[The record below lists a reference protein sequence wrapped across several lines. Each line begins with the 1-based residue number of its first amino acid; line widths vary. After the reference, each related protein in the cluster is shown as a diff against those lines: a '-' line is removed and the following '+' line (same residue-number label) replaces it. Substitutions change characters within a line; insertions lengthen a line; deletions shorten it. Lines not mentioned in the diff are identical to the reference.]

1 MTIREEILNASRILE
16 AANIENAS
24 YDAKELMLHCL
35 NISSTDFFLKREESI
50 DEETK
55 LRYEALINRRASHEP
70 LQHITGI
77 AYFYG
82 REFNVNSS
90 VLIPR
95 YDTENL
101 VERVLKLVKRG
112 DHILDMC
119 TGSGCII
126 ETIALESR
134 LTREEAV
141 FLGVDISKEAL
152 KVARANKEKLG
163 ADAVDF
169 MQSDLFENLN
179 DNLRNSFDI
188 IVSNPPYIKTAV
200 IEELD
205 KEVKLHDP
213 YIALDGSSDGLKFYK
228 KITEEAIHFLKKDG
242 YLAYEIGSDQ
252 AEEVRNI
259 MASKGFVNI
268 EVYKDLSG
276 LDRVVIA
283 KLEDGL

>member
-50 DEETK
+50 DEDTK
-55 LRYEALINRRASHEP
+55 LRYEALINRRVSHEP

-252 AEEVRNI
+252 AEEVREI

>member
-1 MTIREEILNASRILE
+1 MTIREEILNASKILE

-169 MQSDLFENLN
+169 IQSDLFENLN
-179 DNLRNSFDI
+179 DNLRNSFDV

-228 KITEEAIHFLKKDG
+228 KITEEAIHFLKKEG

-252 AEEVRNI
+252 AEEVRDI

-276 LDRVVIA
+276 LDRVVIG

>member
-252 AEEVRNI
+252 AEEVRDI

>member
-252 AEEVRNI
+252 AEEVKDI
-259 MASKGFVNI
+259 MAAKGFVNI

>member
-134 LTREEAV
+134 LTREEAF
-141 FLGVDISKEAL
+141 FLGVDISEEAL
-152 KVARANKEKLG
+152 KVARDNKEKLG

-169 MQSDLFENLN
+169 IQSDLFENLN

-252 AEEVRNI
+252 AEEVRDI

>member
-200 IEELD
+200 IDELD

-252 AEEVRNI
+252 AEEVRDI

>member
-1 MTIREEILNASRILE
+1 MTIREEIFNASRILE

-152 KVARANKEKLG
+152 KVARTNKEKLG

>member
-50 DEETK
+50 DEDTK
-55 LRYEALINRRASHEP
+55 LRYEALINRRVSHEP

-252 AEEVRNI
+252 AEEVKDI
-259 MASKGFVNI
+259 MAAKGFVNI

>member
-252 AEEVRNI
+252 AEEVKDI

>member
-50 DEETK
+50 DEDTK
-55 LRYEALINRRASHEP
+55 LRYEALINRRVSHEP

-252 AEEVRNI
+252 AEEVRDI

>member
-179 DNLRNSFDI
+179 DDLRNSFDI

-252 AEEVRNI
+252 AEEVRDI